1 MDITEDQNKWKN
13 MLCPCVRKHSIVERI
28 LLRLNLL
35 CISSKN
41 TNVIFSG
48 HWQDDFKVYLED

>member
-1 MDITEDQNKWKN
+1 MGKYA
-13 MLCPCVRKHSIVERI
+13 MSLCEKAQYCKDRI

-41 TNVIFSG
+41 SNVNFRG